1 MDKRAALFFV
11 TVALIP
17 YNKFMSDVLIQVVGA
32 FLFALAMVW
41 DKYNLRKYQF
51 APETYTSMMFICL
64 TAFAGVVSAV
74 TFNVQWGAV
83 GVGRWVA
90 FAGVVGLA
98 FLWNKL
104 YYYFQKREELQDFE
118 VMNLVVPAVTALLAG
133 LVFSEERQVI
143 TLAAVSVALF
153 TLFIARIEMHH
164 TKFNAYSKLII
175 VMIMAMA
182 AEAVLRKVVLEVMDP
197 ATLYFLRTLLVT
209 GLLLIFYRPASL
221 PRSVAKWG
229 AALGPAVIGGS
240 AMILM
245 FYGYSHIG
253 LVMTTLVFALSP
265 MIVYYLD
272 ALVLHERIHPKN
284 IYATVIIIAAIVVAG
299 VYG

>member
-1 MDKRAALFFV
+1 MQ
-11 TVALIP
+11 
-17 YNKFMSDVLIQVVGA
+17 DVLIQVVGA

-41 DKYNLRKYQF
+41 DKLNLRRYKF

-64 TAFAGVVSAV
+64 TLFAGVVSLF
-74 TFNVQWGAV
+74 TFNVRWERVGAGQWL
-83 GVGRWVA
+83 A

-98 FLWNKL
+98 FVWNKL

-118 VMNLVVPAVTALLAG
+118 VMNLVVPAVTALMAE
-133 LVFSEERQVI
+133 LVFPEERHLI
-143 TLAAVSVALF
+143 TILAVAVALL
-153 TLFIARIEMHH
+153 TLFVTRLEVHH

-175 VMIMAMA
+175 VMIFAMA
-182 AEAVLRKVVLEVMDP
+182 AEAVLRKVVLEVVDP
-197 ATLYFLRTLLVT
+197 ATLYFFRTLGVT
-209 GLLLIFYRPASL
+209 ALLALFYRPKSL
-221 PRSVAKWG
+221 PTSSEQWR
-229 AALGPAVIGGS
+229 AAAGPAIIGGS

-272 ALVLHERIHPKN
+272 RLVLRERIHPKN
-284 IYATVIIIAAIVVAG
+284 IIATVVILGAIMVAG
-299 VYG
+299 IYG